1 MRIVPLYRI
10 DGKCRTGRSHPF
22 LATSLICLALAGR
35 LSAQVGEGAA
45 AQEPLPAPPK
55 TEAGPEPLPVR
66 SPRPPAEVSAAVGK
80 LTTNDATFE
89 VILGQSRILPLKI
102 DLSKPELK
110 DRVSV
115 AVGDPSVADFNVIN
129 TQQLRIVGQRIGVTD
144 LSIIAGD
151 QVYSFEVRVVAD
163 LDPLRLQLRAAFPD
177 AQVKLTPT
185 RDHVVVEGQA
195 RDTPQVA
202 RIIDAV
208 RAYLDAIY
216 ATELRKIRATQPA
229 GVLRPGTAAPP
240 QPINPSPPRP
250 GPGGPGGGRMP
261 APQPGTPAP
270 GDSEAAQ
277 PVVPGVG
284 VPEGALPPGIPVS
297 PELGLPAAI
306 EATAIRPQIIN
317 LLKVPGCQQVLL
329 KVRVAELNRTAL
341 RQIGADFL
349 GVNPSTGAI
358 IGTQIG
364 GATVT
369 ASGTVVNRTLHGTA
383 STAASPQTTVFGI
396 FERGDVEVMLSA
408 LRRNSIVKILAEPN
422 LVAMNGH
429 KASFLAGGKFPVPV
443 PQATTGGIGATVT
456 VQFEPFGVELD
467 FLPFILD
474 DDRIRLSVHPQVSTI
489 DFAIGTTLVPGGS
502 VVPGLDSRE
511 ARTTVELRQ
520 GQTLAIA
527 GLLYL
532 TLDGQT
538 SRIPGLGD
546 LPILGPFFSNTTETR
561 TEKELV
567 VLVTPYLVDA
577 MNPDQVPPTP
587 GDEVKEPNDLEF
599 YLLNRIEGRTGRDFR
614 STVQYDDATHVLRCL
629 FRLEKDHVR
638 GPYGF
643 CD

>member
-1 MRIVPLYRI
+1 MRIIPLYRAG
-10 DGKCRTGRSHPF
+10 GKRDTGRCHPF
-22 LATSLICLALAGR
+22 LTASLVCLALVGR
-35 LSAQVGEGAA
+35 LAAQAGEGGVVE
-45 AQEPLPAPPK
+45 EPLPAP
-55 TEAGPEPLPVR
+55 TRLEAGSGPLPAR
-66 SPRPPAEVSAAVGK
+66 GPRPPAELNASVG
-80 LTTNDATFE
+80 LLSTNDATFE
-89 VILGQSRILPLKI
+89 VIFGQSRVLPLKF
-102 DLSKPELK
+102 DLLNT
-110 DRVSV
+110 DTI
-115 AVGDPSVADFNVIN
+115 AVGDPTVLDFTILSTRQIRV
-129 TQQLRIVGQRIGVTD
+129 VGNRLGVSD
-144 LSIIAGD
+144 LSIVHRD
-151 QVYSFEVRVVAD
+151 QVYNFEVRVVAD
-163 LDPLRLQLRAAFPD
+163 LDPLRLQLRSSFPD
-177 AQVKLTPT
+177 AQVKLSSF

-202 RIIDAV
+202 RIIETV
-208 RAYLDAIY
+208 RAYIDSIY
-216 ATELRKIRATQPA
+216 ATELRKIRASGPLGVFPA
-229 GVLRPGTAAPP
+229 GAVG
-240 QPINPSPPRP
+240 PR
-250 GPGGPGGGRMP
+250 GPGGVGPMPGAGEGAPP
-261 APQPGTPAP
+261 AGA
-270 GDSEAAQ
+270 
-277 PVVPGVG
+277 PGVG
-284 VPEGALPPGIPVS
+284 VPGPGAGAGLGAPVS
-297 PELGLPAAI
+297 PEAQAPATI
-306 EATAIRPQIIN
+306 EATILRPQIVN
-317 LLKVPGCQQVLL
+317 LLKVPGPQQVLL

-358 IGTQIG
+358 LGTQIG
-364 GATVT
+364 GANVSAT
-369 ASGTVVNRTLHGTA
+369 GTVFNRSLHGTA
-383 STAASPQTTVFGI
+383 TTAASGQTTAFGI
-396 FERGDVEVMLSA
+396 FERGDLEVMLSA
-408 LRRNSIVKILAEPN
+408 LRRNSIIKILAEPN

-429 KASFLAGGKFPVPV
+429 KANFLAGGKFPVPV

-474 DDRIRLSVHPQVSTI
+474 DDRIRLTVHPQVSTI

-546 LPILGPFFSNTTETR
+546 LPILGPFFSNTMETR

-567 VLVTPYLVDA
+567 VLVTPYLVDG

-614 STVQYDDATHVLRCL
+614 STVQYDDALGVLRCL
-629 FRLEKDHVR
+629 FRLEKEHVR